1 MTAKRSIFEEVSET
15 SAATQ
20 STAPKGG
27 MIDARPKG
35 ARKAIRIWLFVIF
48 ALVAAMV
55 LVGGATRLTDSGL
68 SITEWKPVTGA
79 IPPMTEA
86 DWQKEFTLYQATP
99 QYALVNA
106 QMTLSQFKGIYWWEW
121 AHRQLG
127 RTIGLIWALGFVF
140 FWATGRIPRG
150 WWGRLFLVGVL
161 GGMQGLVGWWM
172 VSSGLVGDMVRVAS
186 YRLATHLGLAFLILM
201 VIGWYAMLLGRSEA
215 DLLRA
220 RREGDGRLAGLA
232 GVVLTVGFVQV
243 LLGALVAGIDAGR
256 GFTDWPLMGGDWLP
270 PDPFSVQPL
279 WRNFFEDPG
288 LVQFDHRVGG
298 YLLFIAA
305 VTVALRGRCSPHASV
320 RVAFAWMGAWVF
332 VQAGLGI
339 VTLMYGAPLS
349 LGLVHQTGAIVAI
362 ALILR
367 ARFMARY
374 PVLGSVRDRG

>member
-1 MTAKRSIFEEVSET
+1 MTAKRSIFEEVSQA
-15 SAATQ
+15 SAATGPA
-20 STAPKGG
+20 APKGG

-35 ARKAIRIWLFVIF
+35 ARRAIRIWLFVMF

-79 IPPMTEA
+79 IPPMNEA

-161 GGMQGLVGWWM
+161 GGLQGLVGWWM
-172 VSSGLVGDMVRVAS
+172 VASGLTGDMVRVAS
-186 YRLATHLGLAFLILM
+186 YRLATHLGLAFLILI

-232 GVVLTVGFVQV
+232 GVVLGLGFVQV

-256 GFTDWPLMGGDWLP
+256 GFTDWPLMGGEWLP
-270 PDPFSVQPL
+270 PDPFTIVPV

-288 LVQFDHRVGG
+288 LVQFDHRVWG
-298 YLLFIAA
+298 YLLFIVA
-305 VTVALRGRCSPHASV
+305 VTVALRARRSPHASV

-349 LGLVHQTGAIVAI
+349 LGLVHQISAIVAI

-367 ARFMARY
+367 ARFMACY